1 MKQMNF
7 IPYESIGSIHF
18 GESRK
23 DVRNGNSNFQEFKK
37 NRFSKNTTDDF
48 GNYHV
53 FYTESNCVEAVEVL
67 NGIEIFLKGINI
79 TSLPLEKLIAFL
91 SDSKMTKED
100 DSINFPSFGLTVS
113 VKVDIIESYLCYK
126 RGYWD

>member
-1 MKQMNF
+1 MQQMNF
-7 IPYESIGSIHF
+7 LPYESIGSIHF

-23 DVRNGNSNFQEFKK
+23 DVRNGNSNYQEFKK
-37 NRFSKNTTDDF
+37 NRYSKNTTDDY

-53 FYTESNCVEAVEVL
+53 FYTVSNCVEAVEVL
-67 NGIEIFLKGINI
+67 DGIDIILKGTNI
-79 TSLPLEKLIAFL
+79 TSLPLEKLIAYL

-100 DSINFPSFGLTVS
+100 DSINFPSYGLSVS
-113 VKVDIIESYLCYK
+113 IQENSIETYLCYT